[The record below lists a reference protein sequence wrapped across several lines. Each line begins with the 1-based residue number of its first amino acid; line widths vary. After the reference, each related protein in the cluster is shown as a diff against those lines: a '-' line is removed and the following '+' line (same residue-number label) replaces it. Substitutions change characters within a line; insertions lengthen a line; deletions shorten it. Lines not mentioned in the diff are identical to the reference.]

1 MRILCNVEDG
11 GSDRVLKEV
20 YRHAMVD
27 KTSDMDA
34 RANDYFENMQHGMQ
48 HEIKKAQ

>member
-1 MRILCNVEDG
+1 M
-11 GSDRVLKEV
+11 KEV